1 MWGNSAAEADAF
13 VQRDFPFRATL
24 IRKDTVMDLLA
35 FAKTI
40 ADRVEAQSAR
50 TKVPVAVSVID
61 IHGNILLQHRM
72 SGAPVF
78 SIEISERKAYT
89 SALVGLRTADLSPL
103 VQPGKDLFPLMGLSG
118 GRFCSMG
125 GGAPLSSEGQLVAG
139 VGVSGGTVEQDVAI
153 LEAALREP
161 AGARK
166 IDMQLEVVVIPV
178 ADADRAKRFY
188 GDLGWRLDIDYSAG
202 DNYRA
207 IQFTPPG
214 SGCSIMFGK
223 NVSTAAPGSVKGLHL
238 IVSDIQATREDLL
251 SRGIAVSEP
260 FHDAGGIFHHA
271 EGKSLVSGPNPQRKS
286 YASYASFSD
295 PDGNGWVFQEITAR
309 LTGHIDDGDTSFTPE
324 LTSVVRHA
332 AAGNGATL

>member
-1 MWGNSAAEADAF
+1 
-13 VQRDFPFRATL
+13 
-24 IRKDTVMDLLA
+24 MDLLTL
-35 FAKTI
+35 AKNI
-40 ADRVEAQSAR
+40 ADRVEAQSVRA
-50 TKVPVAVSVID
+50 KVPVAVCVID
-61 IHGNILLQHRM
+61 IHGNIILKHRM

-103 VQPGKDLFPLMGLSG
+103 VQPGQELFPLMGLSG

-125 GGAPLSSEGQLVAG
+125 GGAPLTSEGELVAG

-161 AGARK
+161 AATRK
-166 IDMQLEVVVIPV
+166 IDMKLEVVVIPV

-202 DNYRA
+202 DNYRV

-223 NVSTAAPGSVKGLHL
+223 NVSKAAPGSVKGLHL

-251 SRGIAVSEP
+251 RRGVAVSEP
-260 FHDAGGIFHHA
+260 FHDTAGIFHHA
-271 EGKSLVSGPNPQRKS
+271 EGESLVSGPNPQRKS

-295 PDGNGWVFQEITAR
+295 PDGNAWVFQEITAR
-309 LTGHIDDGDTSFTPE
+309 LTGHIEEGDTSFTPE
-324 LTSVVRHA
+324 LTSVIRRA
-332 AAGNGATL
+332 TAGNGPML